1 MMGLNPFMQG
11 DYGDFPPDGA
21 QQNKADPP
29 EISMPTRN
37 RRTSQTQYDAPF
49 WPDGAPKSDQPPE
62 SAAG

>member
-37 RRTSQTQYDAPF
+37 RRTSQSQFSALF
-49 WPDGAPKSDQPPE
+49 SPE
-62 SAAG
+62 GLAKREKPSTATTG